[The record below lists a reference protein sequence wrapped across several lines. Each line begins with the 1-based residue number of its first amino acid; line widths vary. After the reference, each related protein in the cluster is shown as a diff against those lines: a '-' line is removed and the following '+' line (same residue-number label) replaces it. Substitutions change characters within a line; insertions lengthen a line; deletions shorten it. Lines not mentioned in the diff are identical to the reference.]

1 MSERERDDDDPP
13 GPVPKVPLD
22 DWRARIEGAR
32 TERAKFVDSWAR
44 NARLYAMARA
54 IGPRS
59 ETWLDGQEDLL
70 GRRDRIAL
78 GLVHRNAEQTM
89 AVLDMPEVGLSATMV
104 EFYRETTESD
114 EAAENLVSAAVGQS
128 LRDSG
133 LLSGPKVADMVKQV
147 ALICG
152 HGVSFTHWRRVTRD
166 LDLGLGPVFEV
177 TGEDADGGEILEPK
191 LGDDGEPLIEPMSVT
206 EVVREQ
212 CADVFVSPL
221 DFLFDTQA
229 PSIAMSGWH
238 AFEQLVRLKDLQADG
253 RFMLP
258 DELEERTHRRVNLF
272 NETPGAEVTTTK
284 GVAVITAFDKATRQM
299 CVFLEADRCQRVDD
313 RHASEPLSRERAP
326 LHCIMAETFPVD
338 MASPDDSPFSAF
350 VPMPLVDFPWGI
362 SQIGTIRVSAEM
374 ADKLES
380 RLSTQTLDQ
389 KRIFLTD
396 ANSGVTEDAIRDA
409 MRAPDFAVVSIQNG
423 MGQDLSK
430 LLTELP
436 MQKVTEET
444 FGGINRG
451 KADVAATSGVADMPY
466 GGAGTATE
474 SENMM
479 AVGGARVQRKRQLY
493 LQYLEHAAQ
502 VHLAYLATFAPD
514 GQTIMVQGLWGA
526 EPMRYGREAFAAGR
540 FNLRAVPSGS
550 AAADTPV
557 QQKAKVDFAGMV
569 APFAGPA
576 LKLVLL
582 ETLATSLGLHDQARL
597 RRAAIQDMQGSLAPP
612 MGPGGVDGRLQGRVP
627 SPEAAMPGQVM
638 RYGINALN
646 ES

>member
-1 MSERERDDDDPP
+1 MPTDIAP
-13 GPVPKVPLD
+13 GPVPKVPMD
-22 DWRARIEGAR
+22 DWRARFDGAR
-32 TERAKFVDSWAR
+32 TEREKFVDSWAR

-59 ETWLDGQEDLL
+59 ETWLNGSDDLL

-104 EFYRETTESD
+104 EFYRETSESD

-152 HGVSFTHWRRVTRD
+152 HGVSFTHWRKVTRE
-166 LDLGLGPVFEV
+166 LDAGLGPVFEV
-177 TGEDADGGEILEPK
+177 TGRDADGAEILEPK
-191 LGDDGEPLIEPMSVT
+191 LDEDGQPLIEPMSLT

-229 PSIAMSGWH
+229 PSIYLSGWH
-238 AFEQLVRLKDLQADG
+238 AFEQVVRLKDLRADG
-253 RFMLP
+253 RFVLP
-258 DELEERTHRRVNLF
+258 ADLEERTHRRVNLF
-272 NETPGAEVTTTK
+272 NETPGPEVTTTK
-284 GVAVITAFDKATRQM
+284 GVAVLTAFDKATRQM
-299 CVFLEADRCQRVDD
+299 CVFLEADRSQADD
-313 RHASEPLSRERAP
+313 RPAVEPLSRERAP

-338 MASPDDSPFSAF
+338 LASPDDSPFSVF

-362 SQIGTIRVSAEM
+362 PQIGTIRVSAEM

-380 RLSTQTLDQ
+380 RLATQTLDQ
-389 KRIFLTD
+389 KRIFVTD
-396 ANSGVTEDAIRDA
+396 ANSGVTDEAIRDA
-409 MRAPDFAVVSIQNG
+409 MRAPDFAVVAIQNG
-423 MGQDLSK
+423 MGQDLNK

-436 MQKVTEET
+436 MQRVSEET
-444 FGGINRG
+444 FGGINRS

-479 AVGGARVQRKRQLY
+479 AVGGARVQRKRTLY
-493 LQYLEHAAQ
+493 LQYLEHAAA
-502 VHLAYLATFAPD
+502 VHLAYLAAFAPD
-514 GQTIMVQGLWGA
+514 GQRIMVQGLWGA
-526 EPMRYGREAFAAGR
+526 VPMRYGREAFAAGR
-540 FNLRAVPSGS
+540 FSLRAVPSGS

-576 LKLVLL
+576 TKLVLL

-597 RRAAIQDMQGSLAPP
+597 RRAAIQDMQGTMAPP
-612 MGPGGVDGRLQGRVP
+612 MGPGGVDGQLRERTAAP
-627 SPEAAMPGQVM
+627 SAAMSGQVM
-638 RYGINALN
+638 RAGINALN